1 MQVEENTLA
10 QLLIEF
16 QDLVQFE
23 TRQTKKKKKKKKK
36 TKMQKEAEMTN
47 DSTLRKVESLIR

>member
-23 TRQTKKKKKKKKK
+23 TRQTKMKKK
-36 TKMQKEAEMTN
+36 KMQKEAEMTN

>member
-23 TRQTKKKKKKKKK
+23 TRQAKMMKKKK
-36 TKMQKEAEMTN
+36 KMQKEAEMTN